1 MKKIK
6 RKLFDAVFNNQA
18 IKSIG
23 EKEINFLKKK
33 SLVAPKRRFRI
44 CLHSNTSHLTQEMII
59 AINGFS
65 YIKPHKHPKN
75 VSESYHVIKGALNVY
90 ILDDK
95 GKVLDLVK
103 LRAQNYK
110 NKKING
116 YMYRLSKSLFH
127 LTIPM
132 NRWTVY
138 HEVLTGP
145 FKKKKTVKYANF
157 APDENSNPKII
168 NRFLKKYGI
177 KKRLTFQQH

>member
-1 MKKIK
+1 M
-6 RKLFDAVFNNQA
+6 
-18 IKSIG
+18 
-23 EKEINFLKKK
+23 
-33 SLVAPKRRFRI
+33 
-44 CLHSNTSHLTQEMII
+44 
-59 AINGFS
+59 
-65 YIKPHKHPKN
+65 
-75 VSESYHVIKGALNVY
+75 
-90 ILDDK
+90 DDK

-110 NKKING
+110 DKKING

-138 HEVLTGP
+138 HEVITGP

-157 APDENSNPKII
+157 APNENSNPKII

-177 KKRLTFQQH
+177 KKRLTFQQL